1 MGLDSFLRR
10 VPKKE
15 LEREADARRIPLHH
29 ATRIIAY
36 PYHSQRQKY
45 ELAYWRGHRDLNR
58 WMGELYRQKYLDE
71 DRQELPIGSLSVILD
86 EADIL
91 ALKLEMTFGSL
102 APASTEE
109 ILWVYDPAEDE
120 MVPPDDSPA
129 LDRALRIIRNNRSY
143 VYYKSSW

>member
-1 MGLDSFLRR
+1 MGLDSFLRK

-15 LEREADARRIPLHH
+15 LEGVAEARRIPLHH
-29 ATRIIAY
+29 AILRPRYIY
-36 PYHSQRQKY
+36 QRQKY

-58 WMGELYRQKYLDE
+58 WMGELYRQKYLE
-71 DRQELPIGSLSVILD
+71 EALIWQPIGSLSVILD

-91 ALKLEMTFGSL
+91 SLKLEMMFGSL
-102 APASTEE
+102 APASTKEM
-109 ILWVYDPAEDE
+109 LWVYDPVEDK

>member
-1 MGLDSFLRR
+1 MGLDSYLRK

-15 LEREADARRIPLHH
+15 LESVAEARRIPLHH
-29 ATRIIAY
+29 ATMVPRYIY
-36 PYHSQRQKY
+36 QRQKY

-58 WMGELYRQKYLDE
+58 WMGELYRQKYLEE

-91 ALKLEMTFGSL
+91 SLKLEMTFGSL
-102 APASTEE
+102 APASTKE
-109 ILWVYDPAEDE
+109 ILWVYDPVEDR

-143 VYYKSSW
+143 IYYKSSW